1 MILAGAEGAFMAAQ
15 SGISHAEYIKDLT
28 ARLDAVAAKFLEDEN
43 KRLGIPPPKIRSAAR

>member
-1 MILAGAEGAFMAAQ
+1 MAAQ